1 VRVAVGEMDIVESR
15 RDLCSSIAC
24 TGSESDGLAPP
35 SKIAEDMGSVSM
47 RKPRDFSPMS
57 SAPTFTT
64 KHETK
69 WGKVFASG

>member
-1 VRVAVGEMDIVESR
+1 MRAAVGEMEIAVSR
-15 RDLCSSIAC
+15 RDLRGAIARA
-24 TGSESDGLAPP
+24 GSESDGLAPP

-64 KHETK
+64 EQGKIRPIVCCTK
-69 WGKVFASG
+69 